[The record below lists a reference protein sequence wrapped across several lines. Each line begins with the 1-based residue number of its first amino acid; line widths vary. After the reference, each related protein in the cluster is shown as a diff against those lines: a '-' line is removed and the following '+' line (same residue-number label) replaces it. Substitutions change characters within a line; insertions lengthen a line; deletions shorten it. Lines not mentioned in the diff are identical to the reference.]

1 MGFMHLVGVALL
13 LNFTS
18 LGLSTPT
25 SEQDNTNSNFTIV
38 NGQIYTPGLAIIDAP
53 QPFTPE
59 GGG

>member
-1 MGFMHLVGVALL
+1 MGVTLL
-13 LNFTS
+13 LRS
-18 LGLSTPT
+18 LSR
-25 SEQDNTNSNFTIV
+25 SSAEAQDKADFTIV

>member
-1 MGFMHLVGVALL
+1 MGLMRLVSIALL

-18 LGLSTPT
+18 LGLSSPT
-25 SEQDNTNSNFTIV
+25 TEQDNTDSNFTIV

>member
-1 MGFMHLVGVALL
+1 MGLMHLMGATLL
-13 LNFTS
+13 FGS
-18 LGLSTPT
+18 LDLS
-25 SEQDNTNSNFTIV
+25 SAQEQDNANFTII